1 MQHRSNAEIVNQCVK
16 RPLSLLWETVHRDAS
31 AESRRCFNDGVCIRG
46 PLSRCTQRLTQEQA
60 AQHCIEDTQ
69 EQAVQHCF
77 ENHGRLLR
85 KNSGTGAAVGC
96 RPNAR
101 HLDALAGLSSKVEG
115 TGVILFLL
123 AMCEAR
129 VVR

>member
-31 AESRRCFNDGVCIRG
+31 AESRRSFNDGVCIRG

-85 KNSGTGAAVGC
+85 KTPV
-96 RPNAR
+96 P
-101 HLDALAGLSSKVEG
+101 VPQW
-115 TGVILFLL
+115 GVAPMHDTWML
-123 AMCEAR
+123 
-129 VVR
+129 